1 MPEPMKQRLV
11 VVGHG
16 MVGHKLLEM
25 WAKADVARRWAV
37 TVLCEEPRTAYD
49 RVHLSE
55 VFAGRDASELSLA
68 PEGFF
73 AEHGIDV
80 RIGVRATSI
89 DRRARLVGGSDGAVY
104 PYDAL
109 VLATGSSAFVP
120 PVPGADSA
128 GCFAYR
134 TIDDLEAIRAYAG
147 GCKRGVVIGG
157 GLLGLEAAQALMNL
171 GLDADVVELA
181 PRLMAVQLDPTGG
194 ELLARMVRALGVGV
208 HTGRRTEKIERDGEG
223 GLRLCFAGGD
233 VLATDMVVFSAGIRP
248 RDQLAHAAGLA
259 VGSRGGI
266 SIDDDCRTSDP
277 AIFAIGECAAWRG
290 QTFGLVAPGYAMAR
304 VVAETLTVSGESRFE
319 GADMSTKLKL
329 LGVEVASFG
338 DAHGE
343 TPGALS
349 YAWRDEARGV
359 YKKIV
364 VDPDGGR
371 LVGGLLLG
379 DASEYDGL
387 VHVLR
392 SGATLPPDPSDLIL
406 PARSGAERPS
416 IGGPE
421 TMAESALI
429 CSCNNVAKGAICR
442 AVDAGHTELSDIK
455 RETCAGTG
463 CGGCI
468 PLVGKLLSLELARRG
483 VAVSNHLCEHFPH
496 SRQELY
502 TLVRVRAYRTFEELL
517 AHHGQGHGCEVC
529 KPTVSSILAS
539 CWNEHILE
547 PSHAGL
553 QDTNDRFLANIQRD
567 GSYSVVPR
575 VPGGEITADKLIVI
589 GQVAKKYDL
598 YTKITGG
605 QRVDLFGAQL
615 SELPEIWR
623 ELVGAGFESGHA
635 YGKAVRTVKT
645 CVGSTWC
652 RYGVQDSVGLG
663 IRLEHRYKG
672 IRAPHKLKLAVSGCT
687 RECAE
692 AQSKDVGI
700 IATQEGYNLYVGG
713 NGGLQ
718 PRHADLL
725 ATDLDEETLVRSID
739 RFLMLYIRTA
749 DRLMRTARWVESL
762 DGGIEY
768 LRAVVLDDSLGLG
781 AELEAEMAHL
791 VETYRCEWAA
801 TLEDPTKLRQFR
813 TFVNDAAP
821 DDQLSYVREREQ
833 RRPARA
839 GEASAPT
846 TGAL

>member
-1 MPEPMKQRLV
+1 MHESTKKRLV
-11 VVGHG
+11 LAGHG
-16 MVGHKLLEM
+16 MVGQKLLEM
-25 WAKADVARRWAV
+25 WAKADTAGQWAV
-37 TVLCEEPRTAYD
+37 TVLCEEPRPAYD

-55 VFAGRDASELSLA
+55 VFAGRDADTLA
-68 PEGFF
+68 LAAPDFF
-73 AEHGIDV
+73 DEHGIDA
-80 RIGVRATSI
+80 RIGVRAVAI
-89 DRRARLVGGSDGAVY
+89 DRAARTVTDSSGALH

-120 PVPGADSA
+120 PVPGADA
-128 GCFAYR
+128 PGCFAYR
-134 TIDDLEAIRAYAG
+134 TIEDLEAIRAHAAG
-147 GCKRGVVIGG
+147 RTRGVVVGG
-157 GLLGLEAAQALMNL
+157 GLLGLEAAQALLNL
-171 GLDADVVELA
+171 GLQADVVELA
-181 PRLMAVQLDPTGG
+181 PRLMAVQLDATGG
-194 ELLARMVRALGVGV
+194 DLLARMVSALGVGV
-208 HTGRRTEKIERDGEG
+208 HTDRRTESIVPTGTG
-223 GLRLCFAGGD
+223 GLRLNFAGGD
-233 VLATDMVVFSAGIRP
+233 TLDTELVVFSAGIRP
-248 RDQLAHAAGLA
+248 RDELARAAGLA
-259 VGSRGGI
+259 IGARGGVE
-266 SIDDDCRTSDP
+266 IDDACRTSDP

-304 VVAETLTVSGESRFE
+304 VVADALTADGEARFE

-338 DAHGE
+338 DAHAQ
-343 TPGALS
+343 TPGALT
-349 YAWRDEARGV
+349 YAWRDEARSV

-364 VDPDGGR
+364 VDPEGAR

-429 CSCNNVAKGAICR
+429 CSCNNVEKGAICR
-442 AVDAGHTELSDIK
+442 AVDAGHVELADIK

-463 CGGCI
+463 CGGCV

-496 SRQELY
+496 SRQDLFH
-502 TLVRVRAYRTFEELL
+502 LVRVRGYRTFDALL
-517 AHHGQGHGCEVC
+517 ANHGQGHGCEVC

-539 CWNEHILE
+539 CHNEHILE

-575 VPGGEITADKLIVI
+575 VPGGEITADKLIAI

-615 SELPEIWR
+615 SQLPDIWR
-623 ELVGAGFESGHA
+623 ELVAHGFESGHA

-718 PRHADLL
+718 PRHAELL
-725 ATDLDEETLVRSID
+725 ATDLDEATLVRTID
-739 RFLMLYIRTA
+739 RFLMLYIRSA
-749 DRLMRTARWVESL
+749 DRLMRTARWVEGL
-762 DGGIEY
+762 EGGVEY
-768 LRAVVLDDSLGLG
+768 LRAVLLHDSLGLG

-791 VETYRCEWAA
+791 VGTYRCEWAV
-801 TLEDPTKLRQFR
+801 TLEDPMKLRQFR
-813 TFVNDAAP
+813 TFVNNDAA
-821 DDQLSYVREREQ
+821 DDDLPYVREREQ
-833 RRPARA
+833 RRPASPS
-839 GEASAPT
+839 EAAAIQK
-846 TGAL
+846 GAI